1 MKMKEVLIAYYT
13 ETDTTKEISQ
23 YISDKLKIKEYQVTL
38 QPLDQ
43 VKQLDKFN
51 TIIVGTPIHG
61 MQIDQNTK
69 YFLDTN
75 LDKLRQKTI
84 GLFYNSYLLDN
95 GHKFW
100 QKAIRKAYNKY
111 QNSLNPVAIGEFYGR
126 IDKHFSGLPKL
137 LLGPKETQPLD
148 RRDWNQVDQF
158 IDKLLR
164 TI

>member
-1 MKMKEVLIAYYT
+1 MKDVLIAYYT

-23 YISDKLKIKEYQVTL
+23 YICDKLTNKDYQVTL

-43 VKQLDKFN
+43 VTQLDEYN
-51 TIIVGTPIHG
+51 TIILGTPIHG
-61 MQIDQNTK
+61 MQIDQNAK
-69 YFLDTN
+69 AFLDTN
-75 LDKLRQKTI
+75 LDQLSQKTI

-95 GHKFW
+95 GHKIW

-111 QNSLNPVAIGEFYGR
+111 QETLNPIAIGEFYGR

-137 LLGPKETQPLD
+137 LLGPKDTQPLD
-148 RRDWNQVDQF
+148 RRDWNQIDQF
-158 IDKLLR
+158 IDKLIR